1 MMGLAEGNI
10 GSVSL
15 PLCGD
20 LGHYAG
26 KTASLTLMH
35 PGRDFQDMRPG
46 MIGSMDAPDTVQ
58 TPLPPHGSTGI
69 RRWRNR
75 NLRDGLLPALQPSR
89 QRGCHRAYRRYIVDM
104 YPSSRRG
111 DAPDWDSAVRSVR
124 RLWEEMCASDWENP
138 DYEPGPVDLPMEAD
152 FKDPASQTADS
163 AELSAQTKAMR
174 AATEKARDAEA
185 ESYADYWR
193 KRSTR
198 ER

>member
-1 MMGLAEGNI
+1 MGFGRPVRPAPM
-10 GSVSL
+10 V
-15 PLCGD
+15 GD
-20 LGHYAG
+20 VPRRTG
-26 KTASLTLMH
+26 KIA
-35 PGRDFQDMRPG
+35 
-46 MIGSMDAPDTVQ
+46 
-58 TPLPPHGSTGI
+58 
-69 RRWRNR
+69 
-75 NLRDGLLPALQPSR
+75 
-89 QRGCHRAYRRYIVDM
+89 
-104 YPSSRRG
+104 
-111 DAPDWDSAVRSVR
+111 
-124 RLWEEMCASDWENP
+124 